1 MPKEPLTYTQRYQ
14 ILAGITAFT
23 DYTARQNAI
32 NEGTVINLDAFK
44 PNGDASIMTTIRGG
58 AFAIASAVAE
68 SQALA
73 PPAPDIPPTVPDAP
87 ISLCVIPSDSALNIY
102 FFQPSDGGSQITN
115 YSYST
120 DGTTFTPL
128 SPVQTITPLTISG
141 LTNGTVYTLYLKAIN
156 AVGASLPSATITAAP
171 IPSSFSPA
179 SIAGLNLWLD
189 AHNTSNVILSGSNV
203 SAWNDS
209 SYETHNFTAGPSG
222 IITYDKPSSINDRP
236 ALTFATANPTAT
248 YLSNT
253 FNISPGSNELSVFMI
268 VRQTDTTSGNSE
280 LFFTQNNFRHF
291 DIFNNSNNGLLS
303 LNIGNTTQVSSTIDI
318 ITSPPIVV
326 IISVLAS
333 TTASMYVNGTLTGIN
348 GAARGVLSLDEELT
362 WAISGRSFLG
372 SIGEVIA
379 YPTAVTDT
387 ERQKVEAY
395 LAWKWGL
402 QSNLPATNPWQLTP
416 PSGES
421 PPGAPTLDVILS
433 GNTVVYIYYTAGT
446 GTAVNY
452 QYTTD
457 AGSSYTSF
465 SPPDI
470 VSPNAIT
477 DVANGSPITVQF
489 RSYNGGGSST
499 ISNSLTATPSQPAV
513 PAAWLVFDPNNATSY
528 SGSGTLNN
536 IGTFGPLSGT
546 VTGAVTYVTGTGI
559 TGKVLNFNGGY
570 VAFPTFNFG
579 PAFTISAWV
588 NPSAKF
594 SINGILTNGFANANT
609 AGFKF
614 AWNGW
619 QTTNYSMLFENG
631 DGTAGNWYIP
641 SSLINTV
648 IPGVW
653 QMLTV
658 IFDRVGRTAL
668 FLRNGLPVG
677 VYGITTASNMTVTG
691 AFNIGAYM
699 GGSYTMKAQLGL
711 LKVYNS
717 ALTASQVYDDFL
729 ADTTTFGLPGL
740 PTAPTLSATPGDS
753 SVVLTFIE
761 ASTGGSPITNY
772 SYSTDG
778 TTFTPFNPPQTASPL
793 TITGLSNGASYTIY
807 IKAITAIG
815 TSASATSVSTSLA
828 AGAPTA
834 PSISATPDNL
844 SASIAFTQGSDGG
857 SAITNYSYST
867 DGTTFTPFSPAQTTS
882 PLRVT
887 GLTNGTPYTISVK
900 AINAI
905 GSSVASTSVTVT
917 PAVTVPTAPSL
928 SATAGNTS
936 ASIAFTQGSNG
947 GSAITNY
954 SYSTNGTTFT
964 PFSPAQTTSPLTITG
979 LANGTPY
986 TISIKAINAIGS
998 SVASATVAVTPV
1010 ASVPT
1015 APSSL
1020 SATSGNLSAS
1030 IAFTQGSNGGSAI
1043 TNYSYSID
1051 GTTFTPFSPAK
1062 TTSPVTVTGLTN
1074 GTPYTISIKAINAIG
1089 SSVASAT
1096 VAVTPA
1102 PVTDRIITNLTT
1114 SLSAY
1119 NAANIDDWVAITV
1132 TEYNNL
1138 NTNVTTTTKVGIDD
1152 SYLSTATGSG
1162 LTNTNT
1168 ALVANS
1174 ATAKSLAIP
1183 ANNYLY
1189 AFAVKWS
1196 TSEPGI
1202 NMAVFTN
1209 TNSSSASGFNQVGS
1223 LLPTISSVGISYFV
1237 RKSPSATNGSSGLL
1251 GFFSGTKMD
1260 YSNPS
1265 FTGSGGYIG
1274 LKVLQGTGLTPIP
1287 DMRYLVGNGT
1297 PPAAN
1302 STLSGNLGGYGV
1314 FCIQGLT
1321 TGTLQWN

>member
-1 MPKEPLTYTQRYQ
+1 MPKEPLSYTQRYQ

-58 AFAIASAVAE
+58 AFAIASAAAE
-68 SQALA
+68 AQALA
-73 PPAPDIPPTVPDAP
+73 PPVALTPPEPEEPPTVPDAP
-87 ISLCVIPSDSALNIY
+87 LSLCVIPSDSALNIY

-128 SPVQTITPLTISG
+128 SPAQTTTPLTISG
-141 LTNGTVYTLYLKAIN
+141 LTNGTVYTVYLKAIN
-156 AVGASLPSATITAAP
+156 AVGASLPSAAITAAP
-171 IPSSFSPA
+171 IPSSFSPV
-179 SIAGLNLWLD
+179 SITGLNLWLD

-253 FNISPGSNELSVFMI
+253 FNISPGSNQLSVFMI
-268 VRQTDTTSGNSE
+268 VNQTGTTTGNSE

-303 LNIGNTTQVSSTIDI
+303 LNVGDSIQVSSTIDI

-326 IISVLAS
+326 IISVLVS
-333 TTASMYVNGTLTGIN
+333 TTASMYVNGTLTGVN
-348 GAARGVLSLDEELT
+348 GAARGVLSLDEDLT
-362 WAISGRSFLG
+362 WAISGRAFLG

-416 PSGES
+416 PSGDS

-446 GTAVNY
+446 GTSVNY

-470 VSPNAIT
+470 VSPNVIT

-489 RSYNGGGSST
+489 RSYNGGGSSS

-579 PAFTISAWV
+579 SAFTISAWV

-594 SINGILTNGFANANT
+594 SINGLLTNGFPNANT

-614 AWNGW
+614 GWNGW

-631 DGTAGNWYIP
+631 DGTAGNWYVP

-648 IPGVW
+648 TPGVW

-658 IFDRVGRTAL
+658 IFDRVGRTSL
-668 FLRNGLPVG
+668 FLRNGVPVG

-729 ADTTTFGLPGL
+729 ADTTSFGLPGP
-740 PTAPTLSATPGDS
+740 PTAPTLSATP
-753 SVVLTFIE
+753 
-761 ASTGGSPITNY
+761 
-772 SYSTDG
+772 
-778 TTFTPFNPPQTASPL
+778 
-793 TITGLSNGASYTIY
+793 
-807 IKAITAIG
+807 
-815 TSASATSVSTSLA
+815 
-828 AGAPTA
+828 
-834 PSISATPDNL
+834 DNL
-844 SASIAFTQGSDGG
+844 S
-857 SAITNYSYST
+857 
-867 DGTTFTPFSPAQTTS
+867 
-882 PLRVT
+882 V
-887 GLTNGTPYTISVK
+887 
-900 AINAI
+900 
-905 GSSVASTSVTVT
+905 
-917 PAVTVPTAPSL
+917 
-928 SATAGNTS
+928 
-936 ASIAFTQGSNG
+936 
-947 GSAITNY
+947 
-954 SYSTNGTTFT
+954 
-964 PFSPAQTTSPLTITG
+964 
-979 LANGTPY
+979 
-986 TISIKAINAIGS
+986 
-998 SVASATVAVTPV
+998 
-1010 ASVPT
+1010 
-1015 APSSL
+1015 
-1020 SATSGNLSAS
+1020 S

-1062 TTSPVTVTGLTN
+1062 TTSPLTVTGLTN
-1074 GTPYTISIKAINAIG
+1074 GTPYTIYVKAINALG
-1089 SSVASAT
+1089 SSAASAPVT
-1096 VAVTPA
+1096 VTPVA
-1102 PVTDRIITNLTT
+1102 LTDRIISTLTT

-1119 NAANIDDWVAITV
+1119 NAANTDDWVAITV

-1138 NTNVTTTTKVGIDD
+1138 NTNVTSTTKVGIDD

-1189 AFAVKWS
+1189 AFAVKL
-1196 TSEPGI
+1196 TSSQAGI
-1202 NMAVFTN
+1202 DMSVFTN
-1209 TNSSSASGFNQVGS
+1209 TNSAAVDGFNRVGS
-1223 LLPTISSVGISYFV
+1223 LLPTISSPGISYFV
-1237 RKSPSATNGSSGLL
+1237 RKSPSATNGPSGLL

-1260 YSNPS
+1260 YPNPS
-1265 FTGSGGYIG
+1265 FTGSGGYISF
-1274 LKVLQGTGLTPIP
+1274 KTLQGTGLTPIP
-1287 DMRYLVGNGT
+1287 AMRYLLGTGT
-1297 PPAAN
+1297 PPPAN
-1302 STLSGNLGGYGV
+1302 STLAGNLGGYGA
-1314 FCIQGLT
+1314 FCIQGLA